1 MPDCFCY
8 MLECAD
14 GTYYT
19 GWTTDPDRR
28 LRQHN
33 RGKGARYTS
42 LRRPVRLVYIEPQAD
57 RSDALRR
64 ERKLK
69 HLTHA
74 QKKALIGSSQS
85 VPKKDPLIQSS

>member
-1 MPDCFCY
+1 MNDPAVNLPSPCY
-8 MLECAD
+8 CYILQCSD

-19 GWTTDPDRR
+19 GWSTDPQRR

-42 LRRPVRLVYIEPQAD
+42 LRRPVRLVYVELVTD
-57 RSDALRR
+57 RGAALRR

-69 HLTHA
+69 TLSHA
-74 QKKALIGSSQS
+74 QKKAL
-85 VPKKDPLIQSS
+85 VQSSRGSET